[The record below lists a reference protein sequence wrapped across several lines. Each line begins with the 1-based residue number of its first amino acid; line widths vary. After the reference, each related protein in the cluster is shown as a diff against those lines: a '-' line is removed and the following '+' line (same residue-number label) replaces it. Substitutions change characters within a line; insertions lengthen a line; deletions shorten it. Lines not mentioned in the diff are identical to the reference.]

1 MNDKTINVQDAF
13 LNYTRKN
20 KVPVTIFL
28 VNGVKVVGLIVGF
41 DTTGIL
47 LRKEGYT
54 QLIYKHAV
62 STISPHGGIALFEG
76 RQGTE
81 EIKISEGNGSTED

>member
-1 MNDKTINVQDAF
+1 MNDKIINVQDAF

-28 VNGVKVVGLIVGF
+28 VNGVKVVGLIAGF
-41 DTTGIL
+41 DSTGIL

-62 STISPHGGIALFEG
+62 STISPHGGIALFTE
-76 RQGTE
+76 RTESE
-81 EIKISEGNGSTED
+81 EIKIPEAND